1 MGLGSI
7 TVNAIRVL
15 DATLFLQQRNTV
27 RSVDSDLTGWVR
39 RWEVAMLCDI
49 GPRSALRAVDSLQ
62 SFGLLESKRR
72 PSINGGGLVI
82 WIRAT
87 PLGTALID
95 ARYSSEVAA

>member
-7 TVNAIRVL
+7 TCTAVRVL
-15 DATLFLQQRNTV
+15 DATIFLQERNPGAVVT
-27 RSVDSDLTGWVR
+27 DCPGWVR
-39 RWEVAMLCDI
+39 RWEVAMLCKI
-49 GPRSALRAVDSLQ
+49 GRRSALRAVDSLR
-62 SFGLLESKRR
+62 SFGLVETKRR

-87 PLGTALID
+87 ALGAALID